1 MTVGGLYNCSNNLL
15 TSLTGCAKTVKTMLI
30 AINNRELTSLEGGPS
45 FVGDGVRLQGCTG
58 LTTIRNIHLHLPEVH
73 GSLYLDRPLKCLL
86 GLLLIRGLQQVVIP
100 GHKKLEAILNKYLPG
115 GDLITCALELT
126 EAGYEEQAK
135 L

>member
-15 TSLTGCAKTVKTMLI
+15 TSLIGCAKTVKTMMI
-30 AINNRELTSLEGGPS
+30 AINNHRLTSLEGGPS

-58 LTTIRNIHLHLPEVH
+58 LTTLRNIHLHLPEVH
-73 GSLYLDRPLKCLL
+73 GSLYLDRPLKHLL
-86 GLLLIRGLQQVVIP
+86 GLLLIKGLQRVVMP
-100 GHKKLEAILNKYLPG
+100 GHEKLEVILNKYLPG
-115 GDLITCALELT
+115 GDLITCAIELT